1 MTSLCLCARVY
12 ASRGVVD
19 GFGLLHELLADVM
32 EDLVDAIAK
41 HNQQNGGGSQAKGGP
56 ADAVGSPVKG
66 AAADSWTIV
75 SSAAAETCRE
85 NSKGTSLHAA

>member
-1 MTSLCLCARVY
+1 MTCSITSLCLCARVY

-41 HNQQNGGGSQAKGGP
+41 HNQQ
-56 ADAVGSPVKG
+56 DAVGSPVKG
-66 AAADSWTIV
+66 AAADLLQLQTLAVKTAKVTLCMLLDVYQS
-75 SSAAAETCRE
+75 
-85 NSKGTSLHAA
+85 GD

>member
-1 MTSLCLCARVY
+1 MTCSLTSLCLCARVY

-41 HNQQNGGGSQAKGGP
+41 HNQQ
-56 ADAVGSPVKG
+56 DAVGSPVKG

-75 SSAAAETCRE
+75 SSAAADTCRE
-85 NSKGTSLHAA
+85 NSKGKSLHAA

>member
-1 MTSLCLCARVY
+1 MTSLCARVY

-41 HNQQNGGGSQAKGGP
+41 HNQQ
-56 ADAVGSPVKG
+56 DAVGSPVKG